1 MGFFFSKH
9 KADPAPATEQTP
21 LPNLTVGHGES
32 ASIKGTDNQH
42 LNKLTAEKG
51 GVLTFS
57 LQNLNSMNLQ
67 NLRQPEPEMINLATL
82 SPIEQKLLMKL
93 KAEREMDPA
102 SYVNHLA
109 QLL

>member
-9 KADPAPATEQTP
+9 KADPAPATEQTN
-21 LPNLTVGHGES
+21 LPNLDVGHGES
-32 ASIKGTDNQH
+32 ATIKGTDNQH
-42 LNKLTAEKG
+42 LNKVTATDG
-51 GVLTFS
+51 GKLTFS

-67 NLRQPEPEMINLATL
+67 NLRQEPEMINLATL

-93 KAEREMDPA
+93 KAEREMDPTA
-102 SYVNHLA
+102 YVNHLA